1 MTFKFDY
8 QPDADRQAKRS
19 PTPANP
25 AKAANPDRISE
36 RISNISK
43 VSNSNPLDP
52 KGWGY
57 TPADLKKMD
66 ALLRE
71 LAELEGWTPAELE
84 EMLDRRRR
92 MAPARVP
99 EVLQTLQA
107 SRDAQLA
114 NWPAQPKERARFA
127 LTTLTV
133 IEGGKRDSEPSKS
146 SKTPVSGRGAA

>member
-1 MTFKFDY
+1 MSWRD
-8 QPDADRQAKRS
+8 QARQAVGKKGAGTPLTKPTKPPFVSSVSS
-19 PTPANP
+19 PPAAVRPNR
-25 AKAANPDRISE
+25 ADS
-36 RISNISK
+36 
-43 VSNSNPLDP
+43 
-52 KGWGY
+52 GWGY

-66 ALLRE
+66 ALLLE

-114 NWPAQPKERARFA
+114 SWPAQPKERARFA

-133 IEGGKRDSEPSKS
+133 IEGGKRDSDPARS
-146 SKTPVSGRGAA
+146 SKTPVRAKAEA

>member
-1 MTFKFDY
+1 MSWRD
-8 QPDADRQAKRS
+8 QARQAVGKKGAGTPLTKPTKPPFVSSVSS
-19 PTPANP
+19 PPAAVRPNR
-25 AKAANPDRISE
+25 ADS
-36 RISNISK
+36 
-43 VSNSNPLDP
+43 
-52 KGWGY
+52 GWGY

-84 EMLDRRRR
+84 EMLDKRRR

-99 EVLQTLQA
+99 EVLKTLQA
-107 SRDAQLA
+107 ARDTQLST
-114 NWPAQPKERARFA
+114 WPQAPAKRSSFS

-133 IEGGKRDSEPSKS
+133 IEGGKRDSDPSRS